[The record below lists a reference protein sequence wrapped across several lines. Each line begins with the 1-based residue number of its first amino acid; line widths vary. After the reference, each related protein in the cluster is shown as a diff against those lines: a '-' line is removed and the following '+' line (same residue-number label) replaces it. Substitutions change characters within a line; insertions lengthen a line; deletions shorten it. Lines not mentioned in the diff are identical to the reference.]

1 MDVSL
6 DQCAGG
12 ASGSDPRGRQET
24 LSRVQN
30 DFYSKSI
37 VFLVVARKSSKSGR
51 IRTMGGG
58 LSKKKF
64 SKEEKM
70 LKMVSCPNV

>member
-1 MDVSL
+1 VSHSES
-6 DQCAGG
+6 CE
-12 ASGSDPRGRQET
+12 SKT
-24 LSRVQN
+24 T
-30 DFYSKSI
+30 DFYASASES
-37 VFLVVARKSSKSGR
+37 FVVARKSSKSDR
-51 IRTMGGG
+51 DIQTTMGGG